1 MTASYLATSDA
12 HHRLLQ
18 WFDGARRPFP
28 WRAPDVSAWGV
39 LVSEVMSQQT
49 PMTRVEP
56 VWKEWMTRWPKPH
69 NLAQE
74 SSAEVVRAWG
84 KLGYPRRALRLQECA
99 RTLATCHNDIVPQD
113 IDTLLSLPGVGS
125 YTAHAVACFAYG
137 HNVSVVDTNVRRV
150 VARVDHGHPDQ
161 GKPREKADLAE
172 VSALL
177 PADRATGARFSAA
190 LMEFGALVCTARHPH
205 CTECILADSC
215 AWVAA
220 GQPVWDTATHGA
232 RPKPQKFTGTDRQV
246 RGLLLD
252 VVREHSGGVE
262 KTALDVVW
270 PDDTQRE
277 RALQSL
283 LSDDLMECSA
293 HGYYGLAGEHFVN
306 ETL

>member
-1 MTASYLATSDA
+1 
-12 HHRLLQ
+12 
-18 WFDGARRPFP
+18 
-28 WRAPDVSAWGV
+28 
-39 LVSEVMSQQT
+39 
-49 PMTRVEP
+49 
-56 VWKEWMTRWPKPH
+56 MTRWPKPH

-220 GQPVWDTATHGA
+220 GQP
-232 RPKPQKFTGTDRQV
+232 
-246 RGLLLD
+246 L
-252 VVREHSGGVE
+252 
-262 KTALDVVW
+262 
-270 PDDTQRE
+270 
-277 RALQSL
+277 SL
-283 LSDDLMECSA
+283 I
-293 HGYYGLAGEHFVN
+293 HI
-306 ETL
+306 